1 MQWHQGGFSGAS
13 ISIAG
18 FGAVQSRTLHLF
30 GDLTW
35 QNLLNGQVWRL
46 VTATF
51 LHASLPHLVLNLIGM
66 VQLGRLV
73 EPWYGARQFLAIC
86 LGLGSLGNLA
96 GMMMRQGAAAVR
108 VWLQAHGLNLAV
120 PGGLANGGGPAFAA
134 QVTSVGGSIIILGLC
149 GLSLVVGWRSRTR
162 VGAFLRDQM
171 IGILVFIALIGI
183 VGIHIVD
190 NFGHA
195 GGALVGAAAGFLHRP
210 LFRTERHGPT
220 RRILGVIVVAV
231 LAASIGCQVVTA
243 RRMIATSRAAAAEG
257 LVRLLPDLRTA
268 SEIIAAGRFLA
279 GLDRAVG
286 LADPTLAVGL
296 DPTPVF
302 ELRTLGIN
310 PPLRSQQ
317 LAMLVE
323 ALNRLNRLRIEVD
336 PNLGGTEIDELLRL
350 GAALAAG
357 PLDSREMYELRVDR
371 EVLFRRA
378 QRVLAESGTR

>member
-1 MQWHQGGFSGAS
+1 MQWHQGGFSGSS

-51 LHASLPHLVLNLIGM
+51 LHASLPHLALNLIGM
-66 VQLGRLV
+66 IQLGRMV

-120 PGGLANGGGPAFAA
+120 PGGLANGGGPEFAA

-210 LFRTERHGPT
+210 LFRTKRHGPT
-220 RRILGVIVVAV
+220 RRILGAIVVLVIAT
-231 LAASIGCQVVTA
+231 SIGCQVATA
-243 RRMIATSRAAAAEG
+243 RRMIAASRVTAAQG
-257 LVRLLPDLRTA
+257 LVRLLPELQTA
-268 SEIIAAGRFLA
+268 SELVASGRFLA
-279 GLDRAVG
+279 GLERAVAM
-286 LADPTLAVGL
+286 ADPTLADGL
-296 DPTPVF
+296 DPTPGF
-302 ELRTLGIN
+302 ELRALGIS
-310 PPLRSQQ
+310 PTLRGQS
-317 LAMLVE
+317 LRLFVD
-323 ALNRLNRLRIEVD
+323 ALNRLNQIRVEVD
-336 PNLGGTEIDELLRL
+336 SHLAGPEMEELLRL
-350 GAALAAG
+350 GTALAAG
-357 PLDSREMYELRVDR
+357 PLDSREMYEFRVDR
-371 EVLFRRA
+371 DILFRRA
-378 QRVLAESGTR
+378 ERVLAESGAR